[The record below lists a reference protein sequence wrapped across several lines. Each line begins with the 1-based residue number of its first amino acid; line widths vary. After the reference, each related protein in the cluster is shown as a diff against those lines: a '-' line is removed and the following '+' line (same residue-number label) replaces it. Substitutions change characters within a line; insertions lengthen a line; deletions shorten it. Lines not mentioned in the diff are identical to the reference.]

1 MEAGSEMTKGNIKWL
16 IAVALRV
23 VVVVA
28 AIALLLAEAFG
39 VHLPAPLVACREA
52 VQDALRL

>member
-1 MEAGSEMTKGNIKWL
+1 MTKGNIKWL